1 MTLLSYKLTSFHQ
14 QGAYTGYIHPQSQI
28 KSDKVKT
35 KYYFTLF
42 FLL

>member
-14 QGAYTGYIHPQSQI
+14 QEAYTGYIHPQSQI